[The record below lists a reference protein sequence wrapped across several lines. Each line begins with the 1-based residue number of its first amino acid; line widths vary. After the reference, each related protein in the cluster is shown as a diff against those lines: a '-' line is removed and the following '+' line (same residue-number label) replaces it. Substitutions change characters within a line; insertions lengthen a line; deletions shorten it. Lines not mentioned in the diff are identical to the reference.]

1 MANFD
6 PGIAHGTSLILD
18 TSVVINLHASAH
30 GEEVLAALPFRL
42 ATPGIVSDELNRQ
55 SSKSS
60 GERDFLAQAYKLGL
74 IERIE
79 MTDDEYQMFT
89 KLVVL
94 APSLDDGEAATIAI
108 ARSRE
113 FVPVIDERKGR
124 ARALAIMSQQSPA
137 WSLNLIRHPTVVSK
151 LGEQAATEA
160 LYNALY
166 RGRMRIAPD
175 HADQVISVIG
185 LEQAS
190 RCTCLPGYKER
201 FQVLSVQ

>member
-18 TSVVINLHASAH
+18 TSVVINLHASGH
-30 GEEVLAALPFRL
+30 GVEVLAALPFHL
-42 ATPGIVSDELNRQ
+42 ATPGIVSDELDRQ

-60 GERDFLAQAYKLGL
+60 GERDFLAQACTLGL

-89 KLVVL
+89 QLVVV

-124 ARALAIMSQQSPA
+124 ARALSLINQGPPA
-137 WSLNLIRHPTVVSK
+137 WSLNLIRHPTVVST
-151 LGEQAATEA
+151 LGEHIATEA
-160 LYNALY
+160 LYNALHL
-166 RGRMRIAPD
+166 GRMRIATD
-175 HADQVISVIG
+175 HVDQVISVIG
-185 LEQAS
+185 LEQA
-190 RCTCLPGYKER
+190 RKCTCLPSYKER
-201 FQVLSVQ
+201 FQVLPVQ

>member
-1 MANFD
+1 MANFE
-6 PGIAHGTSLILD
+6 PGIAHGTSIILD
-18 TSVVINLHASAH
+18 TSVVINLHASGH

-42 ATPGIVSDELNRQ
+42 TVPGIVSDELDRQ
-55 SSKSS
+55 SSRSS
-60 GERDFLAQAYKLGL
+60 GERDFFALACRLGL

-79 MTDDEYQMFT
+79 MTDNEYQMFT
-89 KLVVL
+89 KLVVV

-124 ARALAIMSQQSPA
+124 ARALAIMGQQSPA

-151 LGEQAATEA
+151 LGEHAATEA
-160 LYNALY
+160 LFNALY

-185 LEQAS
+185 LEQA
-190 RCTCLPGYKER
+190 RKCTCLPGYKER
-201 FQVLSVQ
+201 FQILSVQ